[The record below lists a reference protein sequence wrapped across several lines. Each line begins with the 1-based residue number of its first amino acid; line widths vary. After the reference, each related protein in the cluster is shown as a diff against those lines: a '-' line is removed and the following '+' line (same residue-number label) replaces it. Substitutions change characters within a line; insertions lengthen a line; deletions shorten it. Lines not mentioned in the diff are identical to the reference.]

1 MLDSF
6 FHIKKPRKFY
16 ITPRFYDP
24 VKEERELR
32 EKRIK
37 MEMGINEKEGWESSR
52 KVDYHGTF
60 RKSKS
65 TAGSKTLK
73 EAKIRSN
80 KRLLVLILILAMIA
94 YLYLKF

>member
-6 FHIKKPRKFY
+6 FHTPKPRKFY

-24 VKEERELR
+24 EKEERELR

-37 MEMGINEKEGWESSR
+37 MEMGINEKKGWESSR

-60 RKSKS
+60 RKSK
-65 TAGSKTLK
+65 TTGSKTLK

-80 KRLLVLILILAMIA
+80 KRLLVLIALLAMIA

>member
-6 FHIKKPRKFY
+6 FHTPKPKKFHIPYRY
-16 ITPRFYDP
+16 YDP

-37 MEMGINEKEGWESSR
+37 MEMGINEKKGWESSR

-60 RKSKS
+60 RRSRP
-65 TAGSKTLK
+65 TESKTLK

>member
-6 FHIKKPRKFY
+6 FHTPKPKKFHIPYRY
-16 ITPRFYDP
+16 YDP
-24 VKEERELR
+24 VKEEKELR

-37 MEMGINEKEGWESSR
+37 MEMGINEKKGWESSR
-52 KVDYHGTF
+52 EVDYHGTF
-60 RKSKS
+60 RKSRP

>member
-6 FHIKKPRKFY
+6 FHTPKPRKFY

-37 MEMGINEKEGWESSR
+37 MEMGINEKKGWESSR
-52 KVDYHGTF
+52 KIDYHGTF
-60 RKSKS
+60 RKSKP
-65 TAGSKTLK
+65 TGSKTLK

-80 KRLLVLILILAMIA
+80 KRLLVLIVILIMIA